1 MQTEQINVRIDAPTK
16 IAAEAI
22 FSEIG
27 VSTADAIRMFYRQVI
42 IQRGLP
48 FTPKITD
55 PQKGRKT
62 DRQKIRKIVEA
73 SIEKNK
79 VALKDL
85 AGR

>member
-16 IAAEAI
+16 VAAEAI

-48 FTPKITD
+48 FVPKTAKSQSD
-55 PQKGRKT
+55 KKT
-62 DRQKIRKIVEA
+62 DDRR
-73 SIEKNK
+73 IEKIISDSIKKNK
-79 VALKDL
+79 TALKDL
-85 AGR
+85 ADR

>member
-48 FTPKITD
+48 FTPKAKTNAKS
-55 PQKGRKT
+55 KGSDMDAFKKRVK
-62 DRQKIRKIVEA
+62 KFV
-73 SIEKNK
+73 EKNK